1 MERSTRNDDVPVA
14 GVGTVEVTVSERGE
28 GSPFLLLHGGGGPL
42 TVSAF
47 ADLVA
52 AEPAHV
58 ITPTHPGFAGTP
70 RPDALSSVR
79 GLAQLYVAL
88 LETLQLKDVT
98 VVGNSIGGWI
108 AAEMALLESK
118 RASRFILVDAVGIE
132 VPGNPVV
139 DFFSLTPRQVAEH
152 SYHDPDRFGID
163 PTTLPPEAL
172 QAMAGKRATLTV
184 YAGTSM
190 NDPGLAGRL
199 RAVTR
204 RTLVVWG
211 DADRI
216 ANPDYGRA
224 FAAAIPGAR
233 FQLLEKTGHL
243 PQIETPGQLLEAIRQ
258 FVHDGASARPA

>member
-1 MERSTRNDDVPVA
+1 
-14 GVGTVEVTVSERGE
+14 
-28 GSPFLLLHGGGGPL
+28 
-42 TVSAF
+42 
-47 ADLVA
+47 
-52 AEPAHV
+52 
-58 ITPTHPGFAGTP
+58 
-70 RPDALSSVR
+70 
-79 GLAQLYVAL
+79 
-88 LETLQLKDVT
+88 
-98 VVGNSIGGWI
+98 
-108 AAEMALLESK
+108 
-118 RASRFILVDAVGIE
+118 
-132 VPGNPVV
+132 
-139 DFFSLTPRQVAEH
+139 
-152 SYHDPDRFGID
+152 
-163 PTTLPPEAL
+163 
-172 QAMAGKRATLTV
+172 MAGNRATLTV

-204 RTLVVWG
+204 PTLVVWG